1 MFGPRRIIIGAN
13 GSPGSLRAL
22 RYAEDLAHFSGAR
35 LVPVIAWTP
44 PGGELAERRA
54 PSPELR
60 RVWAEA
66 AKQRLRDAMQAAW
79 GGLPDGLEVRA
90 IIARGEPGPVLADEA
105 GADDLLVLGAGRR
118 GGLRSRLAGGRV
130 ARYCLR
136 HAACPVLAVPPA
148 ALGSPAGLRGW
159 AFRHRE
165 LTLDRAMRDWGK
177 AAA

>member
-1 MFGPRRIIIGAN
+1 MSGPRRIIIGAN
-13 GSPGSLRAL
+13 GSPASIRAL
-22 RYAEDLAHFSGAR
+22 RYAEDLARPSGAT

-44 PGGELAERRA
+44 PGGEFAERRA

-66 AKQRLRDAMQAAW
+66 ARRRLRDALEAAW
-79 GGLPDGLEVRA
+79 GGLPDGLNVRA

-105 GADDLLVLGAGRR
+105 GPEDLLVLGAGRR
-118 GGLRSRLAGGRV
+118 GLRSRLVSGRV

-148 ALGSPAGLRGW
+148 ALGSTTGLRGW

-165 LTLDRAMRDWGK
+165 LTLDRAIREWDRT
-177 AAA
+177 AA

>member
-1 MFGPRRIIIGAN
+1 MSGPRRIIIGAN
-13 GSPGSLRAL
+13 GSPGSIRAL
-22 RYAEDLAHFSGAR
+22 RYAEDLAHFSGAT

-60 RVWAEA
+60 RVWAAA
-66 AKQRLRDAMQAAW
+66 AKRRLRDAMEAAW
-79 GGLPDGLEVRA
+79 GGLPDGLNVRA
-90 IIARGEPGPVLADEA
+90 IIARGEPGPALADEA
-105 GADDLLVLGAGRR
+105 EPEDLLVLGAGRR
-118 GGLRSRLAGGRV
+118 GLRSFLVSGRV

-148 ALGSPAGLRGW
+148 ALSGSTGLRGW

-165 LTLDRAMRDWGK
+165 LTLDRALREWDRT
-177 AAA
+177 AA